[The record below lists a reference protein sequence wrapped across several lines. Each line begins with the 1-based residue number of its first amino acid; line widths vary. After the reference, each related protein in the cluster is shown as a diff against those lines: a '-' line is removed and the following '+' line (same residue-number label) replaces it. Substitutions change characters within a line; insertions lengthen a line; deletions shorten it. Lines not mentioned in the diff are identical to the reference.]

1 MIPLKI
7 ELRGI
12 LLSGLMLVAG
22 MLTACGEDP
31 EAEVEDVVRPVKLM
45 TIDSGGD
52 GKTREYPGTVS
63 ATQSV
68 ELGFEVAGK
77 IVELPISDGLAV
89 KKAHYWGNWTSRT
102 SSPRANQLKRI
113 ARRPIQPMNVP
124 SAFLSRG
131 RFPGRGR

>member
-12 LLSGLMLVAG
+12 FLSGLVLVAG
-22 MLTACGEDP
+22 MLTACGNSQES
-31 EAEVEDVVRPVKLM
+31 EVEEVVRPAKLM
-45 TIDSGGD
+45 TINAD
-52 GKTREYPGTVS
+52 GNGMIREYPGTVS

-89 KKAHYWGNWTSRT
+89 KKGTFSARFKFTCPSTSF
-102 SSPRANQLKRI
+102 SPRTTLRSLTVNTLASGSEI
-113 ARRPIQPMNVP
+113 
-124 SAFLSRG
+124 
-131 RFPGRGR
+131 